1 MSLSHHSVYL
11 LHQGSMLR
19 MAVGSALWSAALC
32 DNGGGDED
40 SGQVL
45 GHPIIVISKR
55 VARVAIIV
63 NKGLQRDA
71 AVHHALDADTKI
83 LADVFGQR
91 RVVCRR
97 HWVTRLDREWDRNE
111 RFGAVELG
119 HERVALGRGG
129 VRRWA

>member
-1 MSLSHHSVYL
+1 
-11 LHQGSMLR
+11 MLR

-63 NKGLQRDA
+63 NKGLQGDA
-71 AVHHALDADTKI
+71 AVHNALDADRKI

-91 RVVCRR
+91 RVVRRR

>member
-1 MSLSHHSVYL
+1 
-11 LHQGSMLR
+11 MLR

-63 NKGLQRDA
+63 NKGLQGDA

-83 LADVFGQR
+83 LANVFGQR

-111 RFGAVELG
+111 RFVGRVVEGRIVHLWKSRCAV
-119 HERVALGRGG
+119 
-129 VRRWA
+129 